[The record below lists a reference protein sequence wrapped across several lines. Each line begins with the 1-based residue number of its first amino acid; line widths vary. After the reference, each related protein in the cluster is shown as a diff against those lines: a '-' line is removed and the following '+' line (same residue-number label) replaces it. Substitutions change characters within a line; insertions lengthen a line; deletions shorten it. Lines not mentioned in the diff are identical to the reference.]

1 MKQQLFKKKKKKRTI
16 NHLNKP
22 IYIGTIILDLSK
34 VLTQE
39 FHQNNIKNKYGDKAK
54 MSLAYT
60 DNVMYKIET
69 ENVYED
75 IYKDKQLFDFSSC
88 PNASKYYSGANNF
101 VVGKMRDEK
110 K

>member
-1 MKQQLFKKKKKKRTI
+1 
-16 NHLNKP
+16 
-22 IYIGTIILDLSK
+22 
-34 VLTQE
+34 
-39 FHQNNIKNKYGDKAK
+39 

-75 IYKDKQLFDFSSC
+75 KQLFDFSIC